1 MRRVEI
7 TSATSALLVSLTV
20 LLLLAHFVLR
30 YATASM
36 HYRPLTPWISGT
48 VSITLLASLIFL
60 FKQKSYYSKS
70 ASIAT
75 LILAA
80 TFSIIVAWLFTDF
93 GGVISSLH
101 AVRLMLTSSEIF
113 GLVPVLLSCT
123 IAYKQLVDAY
133 FHENRTP
140 PTIWTVL
147 LSAPPLL
154 PLFILISPGTDRDLA
169 GLMLAFTT
177 ILGCLALLFQ
187 IYRKPPTT
195 AFIQAVIIAGLACI
209 YYFPIYR
216 GIATSGEASA
226 FLLVWTVAFLLYR
239 HRIRCYSFFT
249 DGYLYRPAGLT
260 VLGLIAG
267 VLLHHSLGL
276 IWLIDHGYLPIYVPV
291 LGSMIF
297 IAWLVVSYPSLD
309 FRSNV
314 TAVQLFSLATPLII
328 APLLSVVSIS
338 NPVVNESSAWGPAQR
353 AAKPTEAVPLNQWI
367 ELQTD
372 GFTPRR
378 RAHSGAVFDQ
388 HRGEI
393 LMTGSDTHGWDWD
406 MSLYRFNV
414 ANRKWHRYGK
424 AEPRYTYRNLNGVRV
439 AGTITPTPWAMHVYD
454 QLVLDSSKDRLWII
468 SAPLHNHV
476 PLTGSIQDVPW
487 SFDLSKSGWTPQ
499 KFEDSVPPVFFS
511 AVSVLDPARNTIMA
525 TAASQEGLF
534 SIGIGQEFDL
544 KRGGLWELGPDRLKW
559 LPVSDTSPHGHNVS
573 GVFDD
578 SLGALLIFERQL
590 DFRVHAF
597 LPGVQPGMAGQ
608 WSTVSIPDGPCV
620 PMSAYPAVPSVYITH
635 LRKTLLITTGLDG
648 KNRTCIYDAHTNSMT
663 DLDIEIPPKL
673 DMNFTIAEDTENKSV
688 MLVTGNSYDNS
699 PAQVWV
705 LKLQFP
711 LD

>member
-1 MRRVEI
+1 MHTDQGMSSKPARNSHFWLIVNAVSI
-7 TSATSALLVSLTV
+7 STSV
-20 LLLLAHFVLR
+20 LLLIAHSAVRNFSG
-30 YATASM
+30 SM
-36 HYRPLTPWISGT
+36 QFLPLVPWISVAVAISLST
-48 VSITLLASLIFL
+48 SLFSLIGSDHNRHERRSHFTFVAGILTSLCISIFL
-60 FKQKSYYSKS
+60 NG
-70 ASIAT
+70 
-75 LILAA
+75 LEGL
-80 TFSIIVAWLFTDF
+80 L
-93 GGVISSLH
+93 GSLH

-133 FHENRTP
+133 FRENATL

-147 LSAPPLL
+147 LAAPPLL
-154 PLFILISPGTDRDLA
+154 PLFTLISPGAERDLA

-177 ILGCLALLFQ
+177 ILGCLALLLQ
-187 IYRKPPTT
+187 IYRKPAST
-195 AFIQAVIIAGLACI
+195 AFTQAAVLAGLTCI
-209 YYFPIYR
+209 YFFPVHR
-216 GIATSGEASA
+216 GVATSGEAAA
-226 FLLVWTVAFLLYR
+226 FLLVWTISFVLYR
-239 HRIRCYSFFT
+239 YRIRSYSFIA
-249 DGYLYRPAGLT
+249 DGSLYKPAGLT
-260 VLGLIAG
+260 VLGLITG

-276 IWLIDHGYLPIYVPV
+276 LWLTDHDYLPIYVPILGGV
-291 LGSMIF
+291 LY
-297 IAWLVVSYPSLD
+297 L
-309 FRSNV
+309 
-314 TAVQLFSLATPLII
+314 LFSLATPLFI
-328 APLLSVVSIS
+328 APLLSVVSS
-338 NPVVNESSAWGPAQR
+338 LHPSENESTSWNPAQR
-353 AAKPTEAVPLNQWI
+353 AVKTAETVPHNKWF
-367 ELQTD
+367 ELKTD
-372 GFTPRR
+372 GFVPRR
-378 RAHSGAVFDQ
+378 RAHSGAVFDPL
-388 HRGEI
+388 RGEI

-406 MSLYRFNV
+406 MSLYRFDV

-476 PLTGSIQDVPW
+476 PITGYVQDVPW

-511 AVSVLDPARNTIMA
+511 AVSVLDPARNTIIA
-525 TAASQEGLF
+525 TAASQAGIF
-534 SIGIGQEFDL
+534 SIGIGKEFDL
-544 KRGGLWELGPDRLKW
+544 KRGGLWELGPDRQKW

-590 DFRVHAF
+590 DFRIHAF

-673 DMNFTIAEDTENKSV
+673 DMHFTIAEDTENKSV
-688 MLVTGNSYDNS
+688 MLVTGNPYDNS